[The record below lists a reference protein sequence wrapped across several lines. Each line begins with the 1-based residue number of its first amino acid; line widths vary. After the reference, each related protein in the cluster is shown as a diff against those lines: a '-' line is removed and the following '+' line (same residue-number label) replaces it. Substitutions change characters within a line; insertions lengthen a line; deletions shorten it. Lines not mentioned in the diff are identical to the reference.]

1 MAEVLEFG
9 TLPEQDSFTNG
20 SESCSNHG
28 VIQNEELYIVAPWEA
43 SRELRF
49 LTLTEGSLFSFQYHG
64 VCYK

>member
-28 VIQNEELYIVAPWEA
+28 VIQNEELCIVAPWEA

-49 LTLTEGSLFSFQYHG
+49 LTLAVSSLLSFQFHA
-64 VCYK
+64 VS